1 MLINCYRI
9 SAPLC
14 LENIQPNS
22 PNLFFILCFPPPPKE
37 NIAGTFR
44 ILILISQKIW
54 IQTFR
59 DFSSARYFQSYTEI
73 RLQSTQLSLCIYQE
87 RLSCA
92 LFGFLFLIKVSHCS
106 INFLSEKF
114 HCTGKDNLP
123 WQFQEIYSCYSSER
137 NLFFF
142 TM

>member
-1 MLINCYRI
+1 MENFSSSMSWEY
-9 SAPLC
+9 SAKFS
-14 LENIQPNS
+14 QS
-22 PNLFFILCFPPPPKE
+22 AFYSFFF
-37 NIAGTFR
+37 NIAGTSR
-44 ILILISQKIW
+44 ILILISQKKSEYKPSE
-54 IQTFR
+54 TFLQR
-59 DFSSARYFQSYTEI
+59 VTEI
-73 RLQSTQLSLCIYQE
+73 RLQSTQLSQCIYQE
-87 RLSCA
+87 MLSCA

-123 WQFQEIYSCYSSER
+123 WQLQETYSCYSSER